1 MANRN
6 QFTPDEEKIDAALAQ
21 VVAANVD
28 QELHVGVSEE
38 GGLALGARLVL
49 HFDQVCKISQLSET
63 TSRIFCVCFDT
74 VGFEVCR
81 CAERYFKVDE

>member
-6 QFTPDEEKIDAALAQ
+6 QFTPNEEKIDAALAE

-28 QELHVGVSEE
+28 QELHVGVPEE

-49 HFDQVCKISQLSET
+49 HFDKICKISQLSES
-63 TSRIFCVCFDT
+63 TSRNFLRLF
-74 VGFEVCR
+74 
-81 CAERYFKVDE
+81 